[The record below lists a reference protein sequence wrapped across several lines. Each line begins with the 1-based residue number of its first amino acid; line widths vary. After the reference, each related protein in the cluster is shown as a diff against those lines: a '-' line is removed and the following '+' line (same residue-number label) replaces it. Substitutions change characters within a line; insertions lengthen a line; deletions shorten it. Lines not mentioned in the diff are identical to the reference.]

1 MVPKVL
7 HVSTAKTWRGGEQ
20 QLIYLVEELRLKG
33 IAQVVVCT
41 KGSCVE
47 EYCAHNN
54 IPVFTS
60 KKLLPIDPAF
70 AYLIAKTAKK
80 HSVNLIHSHDAHAH
94 TFSVMA
100 STFFGAKQHIIVSRR
115 VDFPIRKGILSK
127 WKYNHKSVKRILCVS
142 DAIKNITAKGIT
154 NTKVLSTIY
163 SGIDLKR
170 FEGKSTENVL
180 RKEYNIPLDTP
191 IIGNVA
197 ALAPHKDYFTF
208 INVAKKASDK
218 GFKGKFFIVGE
229 GDLKEELKA
238 YSSKLSLTETII
250 FTGFRDDI
258 PQVIPCFD
266 IFLITSETEG
276 LGTSILDAL
285 ACKTPVVATRAGG
298 IPEIII
304 HEKTGLS
311 APIKDADGLLDN
323 ICRLIND
330 KSLAATLVNNAT
342 EHLSN
347 FTKQATANRTLE
359 IYRELL
365 IAE

>member
-1 MVPKVL
+1 LIPKVL

-47 EYCAHNN
+47 EYCRHNN

-70 AYLIAKTAKK
+70 AYLIAKTARK

-100 STFFGAKQHIIVSRR
+100 STFFGAKPSIIVSRR
-115 VDFPIRKGILSK
+115 VDFPIRKGFLSK

-142 DAIKNITAKGIT
+142 DAIKDITSKGVR
-154 NTKVLSTIY
+154 NSAVLRTVY

-170 FEGKSTENVL
+170 FENKPTENVL
-180 RKEYNIPLDTP
+180 RKEYNIPTEIP

-208 INVAKKASDK
+208 LDVAKLASDK
-218 GFKGKFFIVGE
+218 GFNGKFFIVGE
-229 GDLKEELKA
+229 GELKDELKA
-238 YSSKLSLTETII
+238 YTRKLGITDTVV
-250 FTGFRDDI
+250 FAGFRDDI

-276 LGTSILDAL
+276 LGTSILDAI
-285 ACKTPVVATRAGG
+285 ACETPVVATTAGG

-304 HEKTGLS
+304 HEKTGLT
-311 APIKDADGLLDN
+311 APVKDAEGLFTN
-323 ICRLIND
+323 ICRLNRD
-330 KSLAATLVNNAT
+330 KELTKKLIAGATI
-342 EHLSN
+342 HLQS
-347 FTKQATANRTLE
+347 FTKQATANKTLE
-359 IYRELL
+359 IYQELL
-365 IAE
+365 